1 MFNIFRYLNFLILVT
16 FIATV
21 GSASSQNTSSS
32 IAATSTGFIIN
43 IQSGSENVTYQW
55 VAPPAGTL
63 WTIGSVLVTDSI
75 GGASSPGQ
83 IVLGSHIDWV
93 GPAGVLQSLTYQ
105 TSGSPTATLSY
116 ASSAGTTHL
125 TLQPLVDGN
134 FAGIHVSADQP
145 NIQDIYLGQTSSGQ
159 VTQGISVPYYSQ
171 AINYLGSF
179 DLFENAYFDP
189 FASNAST
196 LTPVETF
203 YALNGSGATNI
214 LNDTWKVSVS
224 QNITNVL
231 PYPEHPPALYR
242 AELAGR
248 MVFEIG
254 GGTFATI
261 ASQLANLG
269 DYGVNHCVA
278 IIGDWQ
284 RLGYDNGLPLQYPA
298 SVSLGGD
305 TGMLQIASAAH
316 ANSCLF
322 MLHENYA
329 DYYPNYPE
337 YNPAATMLNA
347 DGSQLPAWL
356 NPTTGIQSFAT
367 KPSWFIPNAQ
377 TQSPYIHKEYG
388 TNGVFI
394 DVNSAVVPW
403 WRRDSDPSTVGSGMF
418 GPYRDGS
425 VALWNYERNTEV
437 GPVLGEGKDHWF
449 WSGLLDGVE
458 AQFGAESTPITN
470 GLTAPLFVD
479 FDLTRIHPLQTNYG
493 MGYYERWTPDAQ
505 TITSTYELDAYRMQE
520 VIFGHNPYLTDPL
533 WSSVPRA
540 LLEQN
545 LVSPVAARYV
555 LQNAEYID
563 YMVNGAWTNA
573 SAAAKAGDFSLVQVT
588 YPNGDSIIANSRASN
603 ITWNTLLIPQYG
615 WAAIGNDYLA
625 YSALVGGQMA
635 DFSHAPSTSIFANA
649 RNQADILSENTLAT
663 PSVASFNQVG
673 PGAVQVQLGW
683 AVNTPAPGTNYQEF
697 IHFVSAQ
704 SPAGSNDYAGV
715 TGATLP
721 VPTGSWTTGQE
732 VVDTPTTYYLPSTMP
747 DGVYQV
753 RVGLWSGPTRAVLYG
768 NNDGNQRYT
777 VGNITV
783 SNNGSSIVF
792 SAVPITIPNP
802 DPRMN
807 STGAVVNF
815 GTLQT
820 DGMVLLQQL
829 TGQTTPTIQIS
840 SYPRSRDT
848 VIRVDFNA
856 VTMPTS
862 MTCDNGDVLIL
873 PRCRGITGRL
883 DLRGHKYCTFN
894 GTIY

>member
-1 MFNIFRYLNFLILVT
+1 M
-16 FIATV
+16 
-21 GSASSQNTSSS
+21 
-32 IAATSTGFIIN
+32 
-43 IQSGSENVTYQW
+43 
-55 VAPPAGTL
+55 
-63 WTIGSVLVTDSI
+63 
-75 GGASSPGQ
+75 
-83 IVLGSHIDWV
+83 
-93 GPAGVLQSLTYQ
+93 LQSLTYQ

-862 MTCDNGDVLIL
+862 MTCDNGDVLIPSAL
-873 PRCRGITGRL
+873 PGNYWQV